1 MLPVRG
7 RYFLECA
14 GKLVKTDEYKS
25 SRDSLKPKDYQ
36 RCMMINDT
44 EIQNFLKENW
54 NIDFYKEFKNLRED
68 KKNKRSLKN

>member
-1 MLPVRG
+1 
-7 RYFLECA
+7 
-14 GKLVKTDEYKS
+14 
-25 SRDSLKPKDYQ
+25 
-36 RCMMINDT
+36 MINDT